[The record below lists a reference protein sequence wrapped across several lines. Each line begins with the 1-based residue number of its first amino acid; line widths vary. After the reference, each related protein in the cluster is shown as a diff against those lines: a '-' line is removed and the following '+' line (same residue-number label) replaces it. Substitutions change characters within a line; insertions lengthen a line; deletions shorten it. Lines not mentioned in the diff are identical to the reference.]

1 MTDSTNSSHTD
12 QPKDWA
18 SFDPKTKVIRV
29 VECSKRYVRYES
41 QDIYC
46 IAKADLIPIDR
57 EDLIPSED
65 IIQVVPYEHRY
76 DTTVAYFASKKN
88 MILTDRLTD
97 AQTFFNA
104 VDDEQYKIA
113 FYLLCV
119 LDDETFTSE
128 FNAYGDTLVQCSAKS
143 PELLEAVL
151 RKVDTDAVLLCGN
164 NKANVLHTIAKC
176 GDTESLHILIAIRP
190 DLMDTLANMRD
201 SHDRLPIHDAEYISD
216 ELTEILFMYT
226 D

>member
-1 MTDSTNSSHTD
+1 MTHQNNSLHTD
-12 QPKDWA
+12 QPRDWVN
-18 SFDPKTKVIRV
+18 FDPKTKVIRV

-57 EDLIPSED
+57 EDLTPSED

-76 DTTVAYFASKKN
+76 DTTVAYFASKKD
-88 MILTDRLTD
+88 MILTNVLTS
-97 AQTFFNA
+97 AQAFCNA
-104 VDDEQYKIA
+104 VDSEQYGIA

-119 LDDETFTSE
+119 LNDEAFTSE
-128 FNAYGDTLVQCSAKS
+128 FNAYGDTLVQCCVNS
-143 PELLEAVL
+143 PKLLEAVL

-164 NKANVLHTIAKC
+164 NRANLLHTIVMR
-176 GDTESLHILIAIRP
+176 GDTESIHTLITIRP

-201 SHDRLPIHDAEYISD
+201 SHDRLPIHDAEYVSD
-216 ELTEILFMYT
+216 ELTEILFPYT